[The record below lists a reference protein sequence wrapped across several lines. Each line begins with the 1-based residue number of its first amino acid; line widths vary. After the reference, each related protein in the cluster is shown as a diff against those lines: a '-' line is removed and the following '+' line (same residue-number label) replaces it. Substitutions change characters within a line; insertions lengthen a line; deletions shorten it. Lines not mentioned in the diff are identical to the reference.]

1 MTLKPVGQET
11 PMDLMQFNEEWLVDS
26 LMNDELCECMLLWP
40 MSVTQADLLVVLH
53 VVANSSAVE
62 VTLKFLEAHP
72 EDAIKVVVHTQ
83 LLTQVALVL
92 V

>member
-1 MTLKPVGQET
+1 
-11 PMDLMQFNEEWLVDS
+11 MDLVQFNEERLVDS
-26 LMNDELCECMLLWP
+26 LMNDELRQRVLFWP
-40 MSVTQADLLVVLH
+40 MCVTQADLLVVLH

-62 VTLKFLEAHP
+62 VTLELLKAHP
-72 EDAIKVVVHTQ
+72 KDAIKVVVHAQ